1 MHLSSA
7 LPRMDWSIY
16 AISLLCIPKVL
27 LEESGMLLL
36 STFIHTDTFNHS
48 EQFLGFK
55 VHKEH
60 LLVSIYL
67 VISKSH
73 EAFIVIFNLS

>member
-1 MHLSSA
+1 
-7 LPRMDWSIY
+7 
-16 AISLLCIPKVL
+16 
-27 LEESGMLLL
+27 MLLL

-67 VISKSH
+67 VVSKSH
-73 EAFIVIFNLS
+73 EAFIVIFNLT